1 MLNTTF
7 LKNKI
12 NRQIKQNGQ
21 RFTFVRYKE
30 DQYHQVSSV
39 VDQEIDLEGI
49 FHTTN
54 NYITKNTDDGSASFS
69 KPQPMILTSYE
80 YGLKILPKDEVKIS
94 NQKYIV
100 IDKNNVNSFNVAFD
114 ISLELVK

>member
-21 RFTFVRYKE
+21 TFVFIRYKE
-30 DQYHQVSSV
+30 DQYHQVSS
-39 VDQEIDLEGI
+39 EIDQKVVLEGI

-54 NYITKNTDDGSASFS
+54 NYITKNTDDGSASSS

-80 YGLKILPKDEVKIS
+80 CGKQVLPKDEVIIS
-94 NQKYIV
+94 NQKYKV
-100 IDKNNVNSFNVAFD
+100 IEKNNVNSFDVAFD
-114 ISLELVK
+114 ISLELVR